1 MLNGYFGQRAEAFAR
16 NFYNFHGQ
24 LSRFLLTRRKAMFFP
39 SIGVKRVRPSR
50 WSGLPDVDGHM
61 GDGANAP
68 VAPTDNLDDLGQ
80 SGYPLNSM
88 IHHGIIRTI
97 NILLLISGYLVMI
110 PFKENFSREIPFIRF
125 AQSVSA
131 TRNFVL
137 VLSGP
142 KPGRRSNGRSPS
154 G

>member
-1 MLNGYFGQRAEAFAR
+1 MLNGYFGQRPK
-16 NFYNFHGQ
+16 
-24 LSRFLLTRRKAMFFP
+24 LLP
-39 SIGVKRVRPSR
+39 EISIIF
-50 WSGLPDVDGHM
+50 
-61 GDGANAP
+61 
-68 VAPTDNLDDLGQ
+68 TDNYPGSCSRAARQCSFHLSGSSALGRAGGQ
-80 SGYPLNSM
+80 GYRTLTATWATARTLQLLQRTIWMIWANLVIPLRSM

-110 PFKENFSREIPFIRF
+110 PFKENFSREIPCIRF